1 MRTFAPTTISPF
13 LGPALTKPAR
23 WFFPV
28 VGEHPVVADCHSWRV
43 QDKSNRFD
51 EEFGIELYMEKLVDD
66 GIEPVAS
73 LPYSSRSIGVTAE
86 GAAAFSDGKL
96 FTKPAHAAAVT
107 LFKT

>member
-1 MRTFAPTTISPF
+1 
-13 LGPALTKPAR
+13 
-23 WFFPV
+23 
-28 VGEHPVVADCHSWRV
+28 
-43 QDKSNRFD
+43 
-51 EEFGIELYMEKLVDD
+51 MEKLVDD